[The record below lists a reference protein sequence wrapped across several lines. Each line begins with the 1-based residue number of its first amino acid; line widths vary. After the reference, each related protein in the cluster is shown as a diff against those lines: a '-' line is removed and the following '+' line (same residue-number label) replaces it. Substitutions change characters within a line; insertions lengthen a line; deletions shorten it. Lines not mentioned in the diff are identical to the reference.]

1 MILREE
7 IIKLMESKKYKP
19 LLKEEL
25 AARFN
30 IGKKE
35 QKDFFKILD
44 DMEKEGLILK
54 ARNDRYGLINPE
66 FLVIGRLEGNEKG
79 FGFVISKD
87 RPGEDIFIPADSM
100 NTAMHGDK
108 VVANLIK
115 GRQEGRKQ
123 EGRKQEGEVIRVL
136 ERANESVIGTY
147 EDSGNF
153 GFVIPDNHK
162 IAYDIFIPKGKT
174 LKAKDGQKVVVG
186 IEKWPEFRRNPEGS
200 VIEILGYLTDKGT
213 DILSIIRQFK
223 LPEEFPEEVR
233 ADALKVPSVID
244 DQEIRNRKDLRELN
258 IFTIDGADAKDLDD
272 AISIEKLQNGK
283 FRLGVHIADVTHYVR
298 PGTQLDK
305 EALKRGNSVYLLD
318 RVIPM
323 LPHELSNGI
332 CSLNP
337 NVDRLTM
344 TVFMDI
350 DKNGKVVYHEIHESI
365 INSKARLVYDDVS
378 DLLEG
383 TDEKAA
389 EKLALV
395 ADDIFLMKEL
405 MDILRRHRDKR
416 GSIDF
421 DFPETYIEL
430 DEDGKPVDVRKRD
443 RRIAN
448 RLIEE
453 FMLVTNETVAER
465 FFWEEIPF
473 LYRIH
478 EEPKSERVE
487 DFQKFIHNFGY
498 SMKGKELHPKDFQ
511 ILTQEIKGKREEPVI
526 STLLLRTMQKAIY
539 SAEPGIHF
547 GLAAQYYSH
556 FTSPIR
562 RYPDLQI
569 HRIIKDSLHGQLSEK
584 KLNLLEGLLP
594 EIAEHTSMTE
604 RRAEE
609 AEREVDDLKKAQY
622 MAERI
627 GEEYEGLVSSVTSF
641 GLFVQLENTIEGLVH
656 FSNMVDDFYFFD
668 EDNYMIV
675 GERTK
680 KAYRLGDPVRIKVI
694 GADIGKKNIDF
705 QLINEEVDTED

>member
-25 AARFN
+25 AARLN
-30 IGKKE
+30 IGKKD
-35 QKDFFKILD
+35 QKEFYKVLD
-44 DMEKEGLILK
+44 DLEKEGVIIK
-54 ARNDRYGLINPE
+54 ARNDRYGLFNPE
-66 FLVIGRLEGNEKG
+66 LFVIGRLEGNEKG
-79 FGFVISKD
+79 FGFVMSKD

-108 VVANLIK
+108 VIAKLIK
-115 GRQEGRKQ
+115 GRKDGKR
-123 EGRKQEGEVIRVL
+123 QEGEIIRVL

-162 IAYDIFIPKGKT
+162 IAFDIFISKSKT
-174 LKAKDGQKVVVG
+174 LNAKDGQKVVIA
-186 IEKWPEFRRNPEGS
+186 IERWPEFRRNPEGS
-200 VIEILGYLTDKGT
+200 VVEVLGYPTDKGT
-213 DILSIIRQFK
+213 DILSIIRQFN
-223 LPEEFPEEVR
+223 LPEEFPDEVR
-233 ADALKVPSVID
+233 AEALKVPSVMD
-244 DQEIRNRKDLRELN
+244 EEELRKRKDLRALKT
-258 IFTIDGADAKDLDD
+258 FTIDGADAKDLDD
-272 AISIEKLQNGK
+272 AVSIEKLQDGK
-283 FRLGVHIADVTHYVR
+283 YRLGVHIADVCHYVR
-298 PGTQLDK
+298 ASTPLDK
-305 EALKRGNSVYLLD
+305 EALNRGNSVYLLD

-344 TVFMDI
+344 SVIMDI
-350 DKNGKVVYHEIHESI
+350 DKNGKVVYHEIHESV

-383 TDEKAA
+383 TDEAAA
-389 EKLALV
+389 EKLSLI
-395 ADDIFLMKEL
+395 ADELFLMKEL
-405 MDILRRHRDKR
+405 MMILRKHRVKR

-421 DFPETYIEL
+421 DFPESYIEL
-430 DEDGKPVDVRKRD
+430 DENGKPVDVRKLE

-448 RLIEE
+448 KLIEE
-453 FMLVTNETVAER
+453 FMLVTNETIAER
-465 FFWEEIPF
+465 YFWEEIPF

-478 EEPKSERVE
+478 EEPNSERVE
-487 DFQKFIHNFGY
+487 NFQKFIHNFGY

-511 ILTQEIKGKREEPVI
+511 ILTEEIRGKREEPVI
-526 STLLLRTMQKAIY
+526 STLLLRTMQKAVY
-539 SAEPGIHF
+539 SAEPGMHF

-562 RYPDLQI
+562 RYPDLEI
-569 HRIIKDSLHGQLSEK
+569 HRIIKDSIYGRLSDK
-584 KLNLLEGLLP
+584 KLSLLEKTLP
-594 EIAEHTSMTE
+594 DIAEHTSMTE

-622 MAERI
+622 MAERV
-627 GEEYEGLVSSVTSF
+627 GEEYDGLVSSVTSF

-668 EDNYMIV
+668 EDNYMII

-680 KAYRLGDPVRIKVI
+680 TTYRLGDPVRIKVI

-705 QLINEEVDTED
+705 QIVSEEVDTEE